1 MELIVISNPIAVADE
16 CIIINQLFHTG
27 LKYFHIR
34 KPGSEIQT
42 VRELLNGIDPGFYDR
57 IALHQFH
64 EIATEFGIKRLHYTE
79 TARKQSNLQRWQL
92 QRDNGFTLST
102 SIHDITLLPGLKLFK
117 YVFYGPVFDSLSK
130 PGYLSKLP
138 ADFNLTRPGINPK
151 VIALGGIEV
160 TNLKKI
166 KTMGFEGAAVLGA
179 LWNEPDKAMVR
190 FKEIKE
196 TCPINNNND

>member
-1 MELIVISNPIAVADE
+1 MELIVISSPVAVADE
-16 CIIINQLFHTG
+16 CIIVNQLFQSG

-34 KPGSEIQT
+34 KPGNDIQT

-64 EIATEFGIKRLHYTE
+64 EMAADFGIKRLHYTE
-79 TARKQSNLQRWQL
+79 AARKQSNVQRWQR
-92 QRDNGFTLST
+92 QIDNGFTLST
-102 SIHDITLLPGLKLFK
+102 SIHDITLLPGLKLFE
-117 YVFYGPVFDSLSK
+117 YVFYGPVFNSLSK
-130 PGYLSKLP
+130 PGYLSELP

-160 TNLKKI
+160 SNLTKVKL
-166 KTMGFEGAAVLGA
+166 MGFNGAAILGV

-190 FKEIKE
+190 FKEIKGNL
-196 TCPINNNND
+196 PN

>member
-1 MELIVISNPIAVADE
+1 MELIVISNPVAVADE
-16 CIIINQLFHTG
+16 CIIVNQLFHTG

-34 KPGSEIQT
+34 KPGSDIQT
-42 VRELLNGIDPGFYDR
+42 LRELLNGIAPCFYDR

-64 EIATEFGIKRLHYTE
+64 EMATEFGIKRLHYTE
-79 TARKQSNLQRWQL
+79 AARKQSNIQRWHL
-92 QRDNGFTLST
+92 QIDNGFTLST
-102 SIHDITLLPGLKLFK
+102 SIHDITLLPELNLFE
-117 YVFYGPVFDSLSK
+117 YVFYSPVFNSLSK
-130 PGYLSKLP
+130 PGYQSEVP

-160 TNLKKI
+160 SNLTKVKP
-166 KTMGFEGAAVLGA
+166 MGFDGAAILGA

-196 TCPINNNND
+196 NLPN